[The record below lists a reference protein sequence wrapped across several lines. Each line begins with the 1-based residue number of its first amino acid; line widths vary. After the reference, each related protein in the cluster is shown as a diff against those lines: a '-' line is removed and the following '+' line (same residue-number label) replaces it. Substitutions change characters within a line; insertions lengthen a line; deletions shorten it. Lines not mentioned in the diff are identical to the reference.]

1 MVSPLRWLL
10 LILVGVVVGLASS
23 SSYNSNPSR
32 MIGMRRRGWNTN
44 MRIVSSH
51 VQSAASLSLGDYQ
64 TYNYT
69 QTLDHF
75 NYDPESYTTF
85 EQKYVINSKYWGG
98 ANTSSPIFVWAGQE
112 APLEIEW
119 DALNIMLDIAP
130 RFKALLLYIEHRYYG
145 SSMPF
150 GSEEEAYRNSS
161 TLGYLTST
169 QALADYAE
177 LIVNLKNDLSA
188 ENCPVFI
195 YGGSYGGML
204 AAWFRLKYPHI
215 AMGALA
221 SSAPILYFEDLT
233 PENGYYSVV
242 SKDFKDTSE
251 SCYSTIRQSWFDMDE
266 IASLPQGL
274 QYLTQKF
281 KVCSQLND
289 TQELKDFFDNLYCG
303 AAQYN
308 YPPLYPVTLM
318 CKAIDA
324 AQENDT
330 LGRIMAGA
338 MALYG
343 DWPCIHLG
351 EASSIYFGWGWQS
364 CSEMVMPI
372 GRGENDTMFQAMP
385 FDLKNQTEY
394 CQRVYGVTP
403 RPHWITTE
411 FGGHDIKTVLEKF
424 ASNIIF
430 SNGLRDP
437 YSVGGSPLHGFVP
450 IKSKQPRVVNC
461 TAGGRD

>member
-1 MVSPLRWLL
+1 M
-10 LILVGVVVGLASS
+10 
-23 SSYNSNPSR
+23 
-32 MIGMRRRGWNTN
+32 GMRRGWNG
-44 MRIVSSH
+44 RSISSH
-51 VQSAASLSLGDYQ
+51 SMGALSLDDFQ

-85 EQKYVINSKYWGG
+85 QQKYVINFKYWGG
-98 ANTSSPIFVWAGQE
+98 PNNTSPIFVWAGLE
-112 APLEIEW
+112 TPLEIEW
-119 DALNIMLDIAP
+119 VVPDLMLDIAP

-145 SSMPF
+145 SSVPF
-150 GSEEEAYRNSS
+150 GSMEEAYRNSS
-161 TLGYLTST
+161 TLGYLSSS

-177 LIVNLKNDLSA
+177 LIVNLKKNLSA
-188 ENCPVFI
+188 ESCPVFV

-242 SKDFKDTSE
+242 TKDFRETSE
-251 SCYSTIRQSWFDMDE
+251 SCYSTIRQSWFDIDE
-266 IASLPQGL
+266 IAALPDGL

-281 KVCSQLND
+281 KVCSPLND
-289 TQELKDFFDNLYCG
+289 THELKDFLDNLYSG

-308 YPPLYPVTLM
+308 YPPLYPVNVM
-318 CKAIDA
+318 CKAIDG

-330 LGRIMAGA
+330 LGRIIAGA
-338 MALYG
+338 MAVAG
-343 DWPCIHLG
+343 DWSCIDLG
-351 EASSIYFGWGWQS
+351 EGTPALSGWAWQT

-385 FDLKNQTEY
+385 FDLKNETEF
-394 CQRVYGVTP
+394 CQSLFGVTP

-411 FGGHDIKTVLEKF
+411 FGGHDLKAVLEKF

-437 YSVGGSPLHGFVP
+437 YSVGGVLQNISDSLVAIQTTLGAHCMDLFPWSPDNPQWL
-450 IKSKQPRVVNC
+450 
-461 TAGGRD
+461 TAQQEAEINIIDKWISQYKANNL